1 MANCICQLHSVGSFI
16 LLENSILSLLLQF
29 RSLDFGEGYYVDDVL
44 HVSKEKTKRMVMMYS
59 NYVFTCLAEIV
70 ATCMHC
76 VYGYFFFYKSK

>member
-59 NYVFTCLAEIV
+59 NYVFTFLAEIV
-70 ATCMHC
+70 ATCIVSMAS
-76 VYGYFFFYKSK
+76 FFIL